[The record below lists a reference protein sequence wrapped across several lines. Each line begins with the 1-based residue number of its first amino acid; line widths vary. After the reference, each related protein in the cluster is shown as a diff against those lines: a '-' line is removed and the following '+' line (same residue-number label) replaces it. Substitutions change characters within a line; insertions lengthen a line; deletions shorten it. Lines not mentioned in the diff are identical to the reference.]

1 MKIKVFYQDKYR
13 FNFEEK
19 LADIYKRRI
28 IEIPKKVI
36 SNFSC
41 KKISSKQLSQI
52 IQEEKRHSLIVLL
65 DEKGKGF
72 SSIDFNETIM
82 SNRSNSVSFFIGGTD
97 GFCDEILSY
106 SNIILSL
113 SKMTLT
119 HSFALIILLEQIYRS
134 ATIKLNH
141 PYHRK

>member
-13 FNFEEK
+13 FNFEEN
-19 LADIYKRRI
+19 LANIYKKRI
-28 IEIPKKVI
+28 IEIPKKII
-36 SNFSC
+36 SDFSC
-41 KKISSKQLSQI
+41 KKISSKQLIQI
-52 IQEEKRHSLIVLL
+52 IQEEKKHSLIVLL
-65 DEKGKGF
+65 DENGKSF

-82 SNRSNSVSFFIGGTD
+82 SNRSNSVSFFIGSTD

-106 SNIILSL
+106 SHMILSL